1 MSILLKIYII
11 LYERVLFS
19 LGQLESE
26 SYIFFL
32 LIIFLCI
39 YRQYLETVIL
49 EILTLFRKK
58 WRSIITIVL

>member
-1 MSILLKIYII
+1 MSILKIYII
-11 LYERVLFS
+11 LYERVVFS

-39 YRQYLETVIL
+39 YRQNLEMVIL

-58 WRSIITIVL
+58 WRSRNTIVL